1 MKIRSDNPIF
11 QCYVDAM
18 IERTRLTRAIETA
31 LRRSPVVALLGP
43 RQSGK
48 TTLARAIA
56 TTKKTAYFDLESPAD
71 LRALEQPMTALE
83 GLSGLV
89 VLDEVQRCPELMPIL
104 RVLADRNPLPARFLI
119 LGSASPDLVKGS
131 SETLAG
137 RVEFVDIAGFTLDE
151 VGASH
156 LDKLWVRGGL
166 PRSYLAR
173 TDADSTA
180 WRESFARTFLERDLP
195 ALGIG
200 IPAATLQR
208 FWMMIAHAHG
218 QTWNA
223 SDIGRSLGLSDK
235 TVRNYLDIFTG
246 TYMTR
251 QLPPWFENISKR
263 QVKAPK
269 VYLRD
274 SGLLH
279 ALLGLETRANILT
292 NPRCGASWEG
302 FAIEQLLAKF
312 GERQAYF
319 WSTHSEAELDL
330 FLIRGAERWGFELKL
345 NDAPT
350 MTRSLHTAIADLKL
364 SRVWLIYPGKR
375 SYAVAPKVTAL
386 PLQEIENL

>member
-1 MKIRSDNPIF
+1 
-11 QCYVDAM
+11 M
-18 IERTRLTRAIETA
+18 IERIRLSRSIETA
-31 LRRSPVVALLGP
+31 LKRSPVVALLGP

-48 TTLARAIA
+48 TTLARAVA
-56 TTKKTAYFDLESPAD
+56 AAHKTAYFDLESPAD
-71 LRALEQPMTALE
+71 LRALAQPMTALE

-89 VLDEVQRCPELMPIL
+89 VLDEVQRQPELMPIL
-104 RVLADRNPLPARFLI
+104 RVLADRRPLPSRFLI

-137 RVEFVDIAGFTLDE
+137 RVEFVDIGGFTLDE
-151 VGASH
+151 AGVPH

-166 PRSYLAR
+166 PRSFLAR

-180 WRESFARTFLERDLP
+180 WRESFVRTFLERDLP

-235 TVRNYLDIFTG
+235 TVRHYLDILTG
-246 TYMTR
+246 TYMVR
-251 QLPPWFENISKR
+251 QLQPWFENIGKR

-279 ALLGLETRANILT
+279 VLLGLNTRADILAH
-292 NPRCGASWEG
+292 PRCGASWEG
-302 FAIEQLLAKF
+302 FAIEQMLAKF
-312 GERQAYF
+312 GERHAYF
-319 WSTHSEAELDL
+319 WSTHSGAELDL
-330 FLIRGAERWGFELKL
+330 LLIRGAERWGFELKL
-345 NDAPT
+345 SDAPT
-350 MTRSLHTAIADLKL
+350 MTRSLQTAMTDLKL
-364 SRVWLIYPGKR
+364 TRAWLIYPGKR
-375 SYAVAPKVTAL
+375 RYVVGPKVIAL
-386 PLQEIENL
+386 PLREIQNLPSNVTA

>member
-1 MKIRSDNPIF
+1 
-11 QCYVDAM
+11 M
-18 IERTRLTRAIETA
+18 IQRIRLTASIETA
-31 LRRSPVVALLGP
+31 LRRSQVVALLGP

-56 TTKKTAYFDLESPAD
+56 AAQRTAYFDLESPAD
-71 LRALEQPMTALE
+71 RRALEQPMTALE
-83 GLSGLV
+83 GLTGLV
-89 VLDEVQRCPELMPIL
+89 VLDEVQRQPALMPIL
-104 RVLADRNPLPARFLI
+104 RVLADRKPLPARFLI

-137 RVEFVDIAGFTLDE
+137 RVEFVDIGGFTLDE
-151 VGASH
+151 VGPPQ

-166 PRSYLAR
+166 PRSFLGK

-180 WRESFARTFLERDLP
+180 WRDSFVRTFLERDLP
-195 ALGIG
+195 SLGIG
-200 IPAATLQR
+200 IPAVALQR

-235 TVRNYLDIFTG
+235 TIRHYLDILTG
-246 TYMTR
+246 TYMVR

-279 ALLGLETRANILT
+279 ALLGLETRANILSH
-292 NPRCGASWEG
+292 PRCGASWEG

-312 GERQAYF
+312 GERHAYF
-319 WSTHSEAELDL
+319 WSTHGGAELDL
-330 FLIRGAERWGFELKL
+330 MLIRGAERWGFELKL
-345 NDAPT
+345 NDAPV
-350 MTRSLHTAIADLKL
+350 MTRSLHTAMTDLKL
-364 SRVWLIYPGKR
+364 TRAWLIYPGKKR
-375 SYAVAPKVTAL
+375 YDVAPKITAL
-386 PLQEIENL
+386 PLREVENL